1 MCLSPC
7 VTRDPIF
14 LYSSSACVCPVSGC
28 ARVYVQGRS
37 HAHPHAHM
45 TSHASIVSACAMCAC
60 AHVYVC
66 GVWSVRVRRT
76 VLAGPACTLRLDAV
90 ACTSSGAHRAIGGAS
105 PALGSGAT
113 ALYLG
118 VRITL
123 QPDPSAAAPPVSCST
138 FSYSSAS
145 ISSLRCV
152 TYTTAGDSAS
162 SASEAS
168 VSRSRSRLCPE
179 RPCVGSS
186 RRSSLGRLTRAR
198 QSSTSFC
205 WPCERWKKVWL
216 TRPASPAEAAE
227 AEAAPKAWFEV
238 AAEAEAAEEAAA
250 AARREARAVPAVD
263 PDDHTVSA
271 EVDD

>member
-1 MCLSPC
+1 M
-7 VTRDPIF
+7 
-14 LYSSSACVCPVSGC
+14 
-28 ARVYVQGRS
+28 
-37 HAHPHAHM
+37 
-45 TSHASIVSACAMCAC
+45 CAMSHGPRWSV
-60 AHVYVC
+60 HVVHNCVYEYVC
-66 GVWSVRVRRT
+66 VSWT
-76 VLAGPACTLRLDAV
+76 VLRAACTLRLDAA

-118 VRITL
+118 VRTTL

-227 AEAAPKAWFEV
+227 AEA
-238 AAEAEAAEEAAA
+238 EAAVQPRGGGCEIRSCRPSRSTSRLASCSWEGVTAQPRSPTESKKPERTTSQLVTPPPEAAF
-250 AARREARAVPAVD
+250 RLMD
-263 PDDHTVSA
+263 GSA
-271 EVDD
+271 

>member
-1 MCLSPC
+1 
-7 VTRDPIF
+7 
-14 LYSSSACVCPVSGC
+14 
-28 ARVYVQGRS
+28 
-37 HAHPHAHM
+37 M
-45 TSHASIVSACAMCAC
+45 TSHASIVDLSRVNRHMCAC
-60 AHVYVC
+60 AHVCVC
-66 GVWSVRVRRT
+66 VRVPRVRRT
-76 VLAGPACTLRLDAV
+76 VLAPACTLRLDAV

-118 VRITL
+118 VRTTL

-227 AEAAPKAWFEV
+227 AEAAVPE
-238 AAEAEAAEEAAA
+238 AEEAMALPLPPMRQ
-250 AARREARAVPAVD
+250 RRR
-263 PDDHTVSA
+263 
-271 EVDD
+271 